1 MGARTE
7 LIEKVG
13 RERKADFKAHE
24 AALAKKSRKSPKSG
38 EKQKAGSDAESVKR
52 NMGIPTPKTMLKVW
66 QGIRKGTLTLSKGAA
81 DRASEECYLSFE
93 AFYKPYI
100 MHQLNKRGFSWPNDD
115 YEHKDA
121 SLLRHND
128 TGISAEEVYA
138 ILRERFFEEVL
149 LSYNFDGP
157 RVGEGAFRHYTLKT
171 LNTVLHKELK
181 LVPALD
187 EKGKVVYT
195 DKILLDKNKKPKLD
209 KNGNVMRKPRLVP
222 AYILS
227 RDPTGTESDGK
238 RDDLDKGERFVRGQ
252 RRKANAETNS
262 SRVSIDVPKCMVRLA
277 RVAYLLTLEDKMKK
291 TREPWR
297 LEMIE
302 ALFGQGIF
310 SKGEGVDA
318 CKIRERELRDRLIS
332 EGVIKGVTNFQNE
345 KCLFLSS
352 WTRKWCELYSQV
364 VKGPYSIVN
373 GKLKATKGRWN
384 WVMIVPKY
392 ELLEYVDR
400 QERTVNQRQLKALSK
415 CYEETMWSLMLE
427 AGEKESARRGY

>member
-13 RERKADFKAHE
+13 RKRKAEFAE
-24 AALAKKSRKSPKSG
+24 ASRERTKTG
-38 EKQKAGSDAESVKR
+38 EKQKTGSDAQSAKR
-52 NMGIPTPKTMLKVW
+52 NMGTPTPKTMLKVW
-66 QGIRKGTLTLSKGAA
+66 QGIRNGTTTLSKSAA
-81 DRASEECYLSFE
+81 DKASEECYFSFE
-93 AFYKPYI
+93 AFYKPYV
-100 MHQLNKRGFSWPNDD
+100 MRQLRKKGFSWPPEDD
-115 YEHKDA
+115 EHKDA
-121 SLLRHND
+121 SLLRHNE

-138 ILRERFFEEVL
+138 ILLEKFFEEIL
-149 LSYNFDGP
+149 LTYNFDGP
-157 RVGEGAFRHYTLKT
+157 HVGEGAFRHYTLKT

-181 LVPALD
+181 LVPAHD

-195 DKILLDKNKKPKLD
+195 DKVLLDKNKKPKLD

-227 RDPTGTESDGK
+227 RDPTGTDLDGK
-238 RDDLDKGERFVRGQ
+238 CEDLDNGERIVRGQ
-252 RRKANAETNS
+252 RRRANAEANS
-262 SRVSIDVPKCMVRLA
+262 IRASIDVPKCMVRLA

-364 VKGPYSIVN
+364 VKGPYSIVS

-427 AGEKESARRGY
+427 AGEKESVRRGY